1 MRKFAS
7 FLVIGSL
14 CLLGGASRLFAAAAF
29 DEKAV
34 ADFYRG
40 KTIRIVV
47 GFSAG
52 GGYDA
57 YSRLIG
63 RHLQK
68 HVPGNPGVIVENM
81 TGAGSII
88 AANYM
93 YNAAPKDGTVIGNVS
108 GQIILE
114 QLFGNPS
121 VQYDLGKFRYL
132 GVPIGETYLLLVTH
146 KPGVAKFEDLL
157 GPRSKPIV
165 VGGIPG
171 STVEQGPILLRDLLG
186 ANIKVVSGY
195 KGTADVRLA
204 IESGELDGFL
214 NSWESTK
221 ITSLDKV
228 KSGEWLILAQLGDH
242 PIAELPAA
250 NVPTIPQ
257 IARTEEQRQ
266 LLRFGAAAPNQFGKV
281 YVVPSSVPQDR
292 SAALEAALTKTFA
305 DKEFLADAEKG
316 KLEIAPISAQQAHK
330 LVTEFLGLSP
340 DLKAKLRK
348 MLKAESK

>member
-1 MRKFAS
+1 MRKISA
-7 FLVIGSL
+7 FLVIGL
-14 CLLGGASRLFAAAAF
+14 FALVYAASQVLAAAAF

-40 KTIRIVV
+40 KTVRIIV

-68 HVPGNPGVIVENM
+68 HIPGNPSVIVDNM
-81 TGAGSII
+81 AGAGSII

-93 YNAAPKDGTVIGNVS
+93 YNAAPKDGTVIGNIS

-114 QLFGNPS
+114 QLFANPS

-132 GVPIGETYLLLVTH
+132 GVPIGETYLLLVTR
-146 KPGVAKFEDLL
+146 KPGIAKFEELL
-157 GPRSKPIV
+157 GAKSKQIV

-195 KGTADVRLA
+195 KGTSDVRLA

-242 PIAELPAA
+242 PLAELPQA

-257 IARTEEQRQ
+257 IAKTEEQRQ

-281 YVVPSSVPQDR
+281 YVVPSAVPQDR
-292 SAALEAALTKTFA
+292 SSALEAALTKAFA

-316 KLEIAPISAQQAHK
+316 KLEIAPISAQQTQK
-330 LVTEFLGLSP
+330 LVADFLGLPP

-348 MLKAESK
+348 MLKPDSK

>member
-1 MRKFAS
+1 MKRLLTYLFAFS
-7 FLVIGSL
+7 VCTAALSQVW
-14 CLLGGASRLFAAAAF
+14 AAAA
-29 DEKAV
+29 DDKAV

-40 KTIRIVV
+40 KTVRIIV

-68 HVPGNPGVIVENM
+68 HIPGNPTILVDNM
-81 TGAGSII
+81 AGAGSII
-88 AANYM
+88 LANYM
-93 YNAAPKDGTVIGNVS
+93 YSAAPKDGTVIGNFS

-114 QLFGNPS
+114 QLFGNPA
-121 VQYDLGKFRYL
+121 VQYDLAKFRFL
-132 GVPIGETYLLLVTH
+132 GVPIGETYLLLATR
-146 KPGVAKFEDLL
+146 KTGLTRFDELI
-157 GPRSKPIV
+157 GPKSKQLT

-171 STVEQGPILLRDLLG
+171 STVEQGPMLLRDLLG

-204 IESGELDGFL
+204 MESGELDGFC

-221 ITSLDKV
+221 VTSLDKV
-228 KSGEWLILAQLGDH
+228 KSGEWQILAQIGDQ
-242 PIAELPAA
+242 PIAALPVK
-250 NVPTIPQ
+250 NVPTIAQ
-257 IARTEEQRQ
+257 IAKSEEQQQ

-281 YVVPSSVPQDR
+281 YVVPTATPADR
-292 SAALEAALTKTFA
+292 AAALEAALTKTFA

-316 KLEIAPISAQQAHK
+316 KLDIDSVSAAHVQK
-330 LVTEFLGLSP
+330 LVNDFFGLP
-340 DLKAKLRK
+340 ADLKAKLK
-348 MLKAESK
+348 KILKP

>member
-1 MRKFAS
+1 MRKISA
-7 FLVIGSL
+7 FLVIGL
-14 CLLGGASRLFAAAAF
+14 FALVYAASQVLAAAAF

-40 KTIRIVV
+40 KTVRIIV

-68 HVPGNPGVIVENM
+68 HIPGNPSVIVDNM
-81 TGAGSII
+81 AGAGSII

-93 YNAAPKDGTVIGNVS
+93 YNAAPKDGTVIGNIS

-114 QLFGNPS
+114 QLFANPS

-132 GVPIGETYLLLVTH
+132 GVPIGETYLLLVTR
-146 KPGVAKFEDLL
+146 KPGIAKFEELL
-157 GPRSKPIV
+157 GAKSKQIV

-195 KGTADVRLA
+195 KGTSDVRLA

-242 PIAELPAA
+242 PIAELPQA

-257 IARTEEQRQ
+257 IGKTE
-266 LLRFGAAAPNQFGKV
+266 
-281 YVVPSSVPQDR
+281 
-292 SAALEAALTKTFA
+292 
-305 DKEFLADAEKG
+305 
-316 KLEIAPISAQQAHK
+316 
-330 LVTEFLGLSP
+330 
-340 DLKAKLRK
+340 
-348 MLKAESK
+348 